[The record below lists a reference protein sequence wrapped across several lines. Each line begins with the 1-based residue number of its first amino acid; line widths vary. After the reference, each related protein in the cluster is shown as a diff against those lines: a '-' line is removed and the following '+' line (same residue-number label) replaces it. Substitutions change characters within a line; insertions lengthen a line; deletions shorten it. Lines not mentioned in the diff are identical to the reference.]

1 MHEYEI
7 KYARHDMNGYVS
19 TSVKWAKSE
28 KDAVQYLLSES
39 WKKTNKVVRFK
50 KGGSGEIISVAKIT

>member
-1 MHEYEI
+1 
-7 KYARHDMNGYVS
+7 MNGYVS